1 MVLSDTTISFVTQS
15 KPMYTALLHTH
26 SSLRYLVLLLLVIVI
41 VKSLLGWLNKQA
53 FSKMDDKLSLWLLI
67 ITHIQF
73 LAGLFLYFVS
83 PFVQFS
89 GTTMKDHTTRYWTV
103 EHGFMM
109 LVAIALITVA
119 RITHKKLTTDEAK
132 HKRLFILNA
141 AALLIIVIAILY
153 SGRGLF
159 ESVGVS

>member
-1 MVLSDTTISFVTQS
+1 
-15 KPMYTALLHTH
+15 MYNALLHTH
-26 SSLRYLVLLLLVIVI
+26 SSLRYLVLLLLVLVTL
-41 VKSLLGWLNKQA
+41 KSLLGWVNKRP
-53 FSKMDDKLSLWLLI
+53 FSKLDNQLSLWLLI
-67 ITHIQF
+67 VTHLQF
-73 LAGLFLYFVS
+73 LAGLFLYFAS

-89 GTTMKDHTTRYWTV
+89 GTTMKDNTTRYWTV

-119 RITHKKLTTDEAK
+119 RVTHKKLTNDEAK
-132 HKRLFILNA
+132 HKLLFVLNA

-159 ESVGVS
+159 GKMGV

>member
-1 MVLSDTTISFVTQS
+1 
-15 KPMYTALLHTH
+15 MYNALLHTH
-26 SSLRYLVLLLLVIVI
+26 SSLRYLVLLLLVIVT
-41 VKSLLGWLNKQA
+41 VMSLLGWLNKRT
-53 FSKMDDKLSLWLLI
+53 FSKTDDKLSLWLLI
-67 ITHIQF
+67 ITHVQF

-109 LVAIALITVA
+109 LLAIALITVA
-119 RITHKKLTTDEAK
+119 RVSHKKLATDEAK

-141 AALLIIVIAILY
+141 VALLIIVIAILY
-153 SGRGLF
+153 GGRGLF
-159 ESVGVS
+159 GSMGA

>member
-1 MVLSDTTISFVTQS
+1 
-15 KPMYTALLHTH
+15 MYNALLHIH
-26 SSLRYLVLLLLVIVI
+26 SPLRYLVLLLLVIVT
-41 VKSLLGWLNKQA
+41 VKSLLGWLNKRP
-53 FSKMDDKLSLWLLI
+53 FSKTDDKLSLGLLI
-67 ITHIQF
+67 VTHLQF

-103 EHGFMM
+103 EHVFMM

-119 RITHKKLTTDEAK
+119 RVSHKKLGTDEAK

-141 AALLIIVIAILY
+141 VALLIIVIAILY

-159 ESVGVS
+159 GLMGAS